1 MTTEQPNAG
10 PITLDDVRNA
20 IGETDPNST
29 NAGKL
34 HKILGRGS
42 MATIQKHLMQVR
54 IEQAPVL
61 PGTQAPAP
69 AAPRDA
75 LDALWAVAW
84 SAAQAMTHGR
94 AETLSA
100 QRDAALTLSETQALD
115 ITALAGQVDALT
127 EQMTAAQNDA
137 AALAAK
143 AEADLVSAAQ
153 AAAETAELLA
163 WVTEEKAKVQADALQ
178 AAELA
183 KAEAAKVIEQ
193 LKAEKARVEAD
204 AAHAAQ
210 LATRDAQITAQ
221 AMQSTIDRLNDQVGE
236 LKSLLIVRTQAPA
249 PAAPAAAPT
258 PSPAKPQ

>member
-10 PITLDDVRNA
+10 PITIDDVRNA

-29 NAGKL
+29 NASKL
-34 HKILGRGS
+34 REILGRGS

-54 IEQAPVL
+54 IERAPVL

-75 LDALWAVAW
+75 VDALWTVAW

-94 AETLSA
+94 SETLSA

-127 EQMTAAQNDA
+127 EQMTAAQSEA
-137 AALAAK
+137 AALAEKIATDLATAAQTAAEAVGALEQMTEAK
-143 AEADLVSAAQ
+143 AKSEADAAQ
-153 AAAETAELLA
+153 AASMA
-163 WVTEEKAKVQADALQ
+163 
-178 AAELA
+178 AAESA
-183 KAEAAKVIEQ
+183 KLLEKMA
-193 LKAEKARVEAD
+193 AEKSRVESD

-210 LATRDAQITAQ
+210 LATRDAQIAAQ
-221 AMQSTIDRLNDQVGE
+221 AMQSTIDRLNDQVSE
-236 LKSLLIVRTQAPA
+236 FKSLLIVRTQATTTA
-249 PAAPAAAPT
+249 P
-258 PSPAKPQ
+258 SQEKQKLD